1 MYHPAYYEPLSTWA
15 FQCSSDCS
23 ISITVY
29 CDGTRPGDPVAFL
42 IVIPVLVASSVI
54 ASLLPARRA
63 SRIDPV
69 RALRQE

>member
-29 CDGTRPGDPVAFL
+29 CDGTRPGDPMPYGPDL
-42 IVIPVLVASSVI
+42 PYTR
-54 ASLLPARRA
+54 SLTVQVHFFDFGTSLQDSLTVTCAP
-63 SRIDPV
+63 
-69 RALRQE
+69 